1 MQGSVLGPLLFLIY
15 IDDVARVSLS
25 EGSTLVLYADDML
38 LCRKIDS
45 TEDFIALQRDI
56 NTINN
61 WTKENHL
68 TFNIAKCKYMLISCK
83 RQPQPMSDLFLDNVS
98 LERVQYFKYLG
109 ILLAAGLSWTHHIE
123 AICSKARKLLGL
135 LYH

>member
-1 MQGSVLGPLLFLIY
+1 MQLSNSQATEDSNWRRRIRNYPVISGVPQGSVLGPLLFLIY

-25 EGSTLVLYADDML
+25 EGLTLLLYADDML
-38 LCRKIDS
+38 LYRKINS

-68 TFNIAKCKYMLISCK
+68 TFNVARCKYMLISPK
-83 RQPQPMSDLFLDNVS
+83 RQVQPMPDLFLDNVS
-98 LERVQYFKYLG
+98 LERVQ
-109 ILLAAGLSWTHHIE
+109 
-123 AICSKARKLLGL
+123 
-135 LYH
+135 